1 MSSDSQVIV
10 VVEDDPAIADL
21 VELYLRKDGFVVYQ
35 AAEGT
40 RALEVVAERDPVLVV
55 LDLGLPGEL
64 DGLAVC
70 RRLRA
75 TSAIPIVMVTA
86 RDDEIDRVLGLE
98 LGADD
103 YVAKPFSPR
112 ELVAR
117 IHAILRR
124 TSGASAAP
132 AVVERVDL
140 GDIVV
145 DFTRHE
151 VSVGGKVV
159 PLAAQEFAL
168 LGHLVEHRGQALS
181 RRQLLDGAWDTS
193 WVGDERTVDVH
204 VRQLRRKFGDTLHLD
219 TVRGIGYRL
228 N

>member
-1 MSSDSQVIV
+1 MPTDSQVIV

-21 VELYLRKDGFVVYQ
+21 VELYLRKDGFAVYQ
-35 AAEGT
+35 AADGT
-40 RALEVVAERDPVLVV
+40 RALEIVAERDPLLVV
-55 LDLGLPGEL
+55 LDLGLPGQI
-64 DGLAVC
+64 DGLEVC

-75 TSAIPIVMVTA
+75 TSDIPIVMVTA

-124 TSGASAAP
+124 SSGVTTSP
-132 AVVERVDL
+132 ETVERVEI
-140 GDIVV
+140 GDVVV

-151 VSVGGKVV
+151 VRVRGVVV
-159 PLAAQEFAL
+159 PVAAQEFAL
-168 LGHLVEHRGQALS
+168 LGHLVAHRGQALS
-181 RRQLLDGAWDTS
+181 RRQLLDGAWGTT

-204 VRQLRRKFGDTLHLD
+204 VRQLRRKCGDALDLD
-219 TVRGIGYRL
+219 TVRGVGYRL